1 MVLSQLCPARVYWLW
16 YVLIG
21 ISLSGCSPTYHFR
34 YQYTM
39 VAPDGSKEGIE
50 NERVRVRL
58 TPTAET
64 GGLQLAV
71 LNKSTQP
78 IYIMWTQTRYVDPLG
93 QVRPAINAEASGL
106 FSPAGWP
113 AEGTRIMPGEAFQ
126 VTLRPGGFRTAR
138 PPSLSPYAGQP
149 DLRLPFDP
157 EFQPSGRPLERASAN
172 PLTISRSS
180 AGELAVSTTPQP
192 LLPTR
197 GNTPTLGQAYKG
209 RDFRFILALQFDA
222 SVTPYTFT
230 FRITDVEVQAG
241 AAPAN

>member
-1 MVLSQLCPARVYWLW
+1 MVFSQLCPARVHWLW

-21 ISLSGCSPTYHFR
+21 LSLSGCSPAYHFR
-34 YQYTM
+34 YQYAM
-39 VAPDGSKEGIE
+39 VAQDGSDEGIE

-64 GGLQLAV
+64 GVLQLAV
-71 LNKSTQP
+71 LNKSAQP
-78 IYIMWTQTRYVDPLG
+78 IHIMWAQTRYVDPLG

-106 FSPAGWP
+106 FGPAGWP

-172 PLTISRSS
+172 PFTVSRSS
-180 AGELAVSTTPQP
+180 AGEVAVSTSPPP

-209 RDFRFILALQFDA
+209 RAFRFILALQFDA
-222 SVTPYTFT
+222 GVTPYPFT
-230 FRITDVEVQAG
+230 FHITDVEVQAG
-241 AAPAN
+241 TALAN

>member
-21 ISLSGCSPTYHFR
+21 ISLSACSPTYHFR

-209 RDFRFILALQFDA
+209 QAFRFILALQFDA

>member
-1 MVLSQLCPARVYWLW
+1 
-16 YVLIG
+16 
-21 ISLSGCSPTYHFR
+21 
-34 YQYTM
+34 M
-39 VAPDGSKEGIE
+39 VAPDGSNEGIE
-50 NERVRVRL
+50 NDRVRVRL

-64 GGLQLAV
+64 GVLQLAV
-71 LNKSTQP
+71 LNKSAQP

-93 QVRPAINAEASGL
+93 QVRPALNAESSGL
-106 FSPAGWP
+106 FGPAGWP
-113 AEGTRIMPGEAFQ
+113 TAGTRIMPGEALQ
-126 VTLRPGGFRTAR
+126 MTLRPGGFRAAR

-180 AGELAVSTTPQP
+180 TGEVAVSTTPQP

-197 GNTPTLGQAYKG
+197 GNAPALGQAYKG

-241 AAPAN
+241 TASAN